1 MLLCCQHAPSG
12 RLNIAMVVHLNKMGL
27 TTIKG
32 IWYITYSICDI
43 NHHLKKNVLILM
55 IQAASN
61 HIKKKQLKLVSSVP
75 GSYFDTY

>member
-32 IWYITYSICDI
+32 IWYITYSICDM
-43 NHHLKKNVLILM
+43 NHHLKKKCAYINDLG
-55 IQAASN
+55 S
-61 HIKKKQLKLVSSVP
+61 LK
-75 GSYFDTY
+75 SYQRKTAQISL

>member
-1 MLLCCQHAPSG
+1 
-12 RLNIAMVVHLNKMGL
+12 MVVHLNKMGL

-32 IWYITYSICDI
+32 IWYITYSIVTSI
-43 NHHLKKNVLILM
+43 ITWKRNVLILM

-61 HIKKKQLKLVSSVP
+61 HIKEKQLKLVSSVP